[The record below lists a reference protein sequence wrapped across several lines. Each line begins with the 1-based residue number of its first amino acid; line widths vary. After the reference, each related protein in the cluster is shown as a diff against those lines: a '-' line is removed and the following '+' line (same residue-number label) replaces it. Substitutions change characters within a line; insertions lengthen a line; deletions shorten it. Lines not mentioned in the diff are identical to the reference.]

1 MGKNKP
7 SRKSTIPL
15 DKNGSKPPASQPNG
29 AGKSSTVKRVP
40 RHQGR

>member
-7 SRKSTIPL
+7 GRKSTIPL
-15 DKNGSKPPASQPNG
+15 DKNGSKPASGQPNQG
-29 AGKSSTVKRVP
+29 NKSSTVKRIP